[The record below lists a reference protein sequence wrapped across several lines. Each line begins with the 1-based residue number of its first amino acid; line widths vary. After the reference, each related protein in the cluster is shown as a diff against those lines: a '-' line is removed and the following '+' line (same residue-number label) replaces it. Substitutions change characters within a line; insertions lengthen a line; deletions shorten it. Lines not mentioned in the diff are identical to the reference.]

1 MTALHEKTSLISLE
15 GSTWRGVKSDREA
28 TDGTAT
34 LFETTVN
41 WVMTSKRL
49 VDPAVLREPKRVLAQ
64 ARNYLRGKSAGAA
77 DGKFIPG
84 GLPPWDSKGWYIL
97 PNILSETVVRNL
109 GEFESQFNDAVAVLR
124 TVLPTAIGAARAE
137 NPKLF
142 RDADYGS
149 VDGIIS
155 HYSFATDSTIVPRAG
170 DVRVDASKEFV
181 AHLKGQIEAK
191 STKRLSEVT
200 SHCIK
205 TVVDVATHLA
215 ESLEGYDPENKG
227 ASPFRDSTFDKV
239 RDLISIIPALN
250 VTNDAKIDKACQDL
264 FAAVGNKSAAQLR
277 EDDDDRKDVAAKARA
292 VADNLDNL
300 FD

>member
-34 LFETTVN
+34 LFDTTVN

-97 PNILSETVVRNL
+97 PNILSETVIRNL
-109 GEFESQFNDAVAVLR
+109 GEFKSQFDDAVATLR
-124 TVLPTAIGAARAE
+124 TVLPTAIDAARAD
-137 NPKLF
+137 NSKLF
-142 RDADYGS
+142 KDADYGS

-155 HYSFATDSTIVPRAG
+155 HYSFATDNTNVPDAG

-191 STKRLSEVT
+191 STKRLNDVT
-200 SHCIK
+200 THAVR

-215 ESLEGYDPENKG
+215 EALEGYDPENKG
-227 ASPFRDSTFDKV
+227 ASPFRDSTFEKV
-239 RDLISIIPALN
+239 RDLIGVIPALN
-250 VTNDAKIDKACQDL
+250 VTGDAKIDKARQDL
-264 FAAVGNKSAAQLR
+264 LAAVGNKSAKQLR
-277 EDDDDRKDVAAKARA
+277 EDDNDRKDVAAKARA